1 MRRITDPI
9 AVVGPTVTGPANGAV
24 IPVNVESGAS
34 YDVTFSWERY
44 SSKYIVSMDVQI
56 ATDSNFNA
64 KIVDMTVYDIDTDG
78 VATVFGPGRA
88 GDYSASFMPGNT
100 YYWRVRHSKEISS
113 TQTDSNRNFNS
124 PWSETRSFKI
134 QSPVTFNIVTPEV
147 GATGVSTSPTFTW
160 TPFEGAIGYEV
171 AVAEDETFAILDY
184 SHSTESTFYKAE
196 ETLKYS
202 TTYYWRVRGVTGP
215 APAKKAAPGGPWIT
229 GVFTTEAKA
238 VEPTPPIVI
247 EPTPPTPAAE
257 IKVVQVPTAAPIP
270 PALLWAI
277 IAIGGVLIIALIV
290 LIVRTRRV
298 A

>member
-1 MRRITDPI
+1 
-9 AVVGPTVTGPANGAV
+9 
-24 IPVNVESGAS
+24 
-34 YDVTFSWERY
+34 
-44 SSKYIVSMDVQI
+44 MDIEI

-64 KIVDMTVYDIDTDG
+64 KIIDETIYDIDTDG
-78 VATVFGPGRA
+78 VAEVFGPGRS
-88 GDYSASFMPGNT
+88 GIYSASFMPGMT
-100 YYWRVRHSKEISS
+100 YYWRVRHSKEVSS
-113 TQTDSNRNFNS
+113 TQGNADRNFNS

-134 QSPVTFNIVTPEV
+134 QSPEMFTIITPAV
-147 GATGVSTSPTFTW
+147 GATGVSISPTFAW
-160 TPFEGAIGYEV
+160 APYEGAIGYEV
-171 AVAEDETFAILDY
+171 AVAEDNTFAILDY
-184 SHSTESTFYKAE
+184 SHSTEATFYKAE
-196 ETLKYS
+196 ETLKYN

>member
-1 MRRITDPI
+1 MRRLTDPI
-9 AVVGPTVTGPANGAV
+9 ALAGPTLTGPADGDV
-24 IPVNVESGAS
+24 VPVNAESGQS

-44 SSKYIVSMDVQI
+44 SSKYVVSMDIEI
-56 ATDSNFNA
+56 ATDTKFAA
-64 KIVDMTVYDIDTDG
+64 KIVDETIYDIDADS

-100 YYWRVRHSKEISS
+100 YYWRVRHSKKIIS
-113 TQTDSNRNFNS
+113 TDNATRNFNS
-124 PWSETRSFKI
+124 PWSETRNFKI
-134 QSPVTFNIVTPEV
+134 QSPEMFTIVTPAV
-147 GATGVSTSPTFTW
+147 GATGVSISPTFAW

-171 AVAEDETFAILDY
+171 AVAEDNTFAILDY
-184 SHSTESTFYKAE
+184 SHSTEATFYKAE
-196 ETLKYS
+196 ETLKYN

-238 VEPTPPIVI
+238 VEPTPPVVI
-247 EPTPPTPAAE
+247 EPTPPTPAPE
-257 IKVVQVPTAAPIP
+257 IKVVEVPAPAAIP
-270 PALLWAI
+270 PTLLYVI
-277 IAIGGVLIIALIV
+277 VAIGAVLVIALIV